1 MHRAKKKE
9 QKLRAAIAELDG
21 TASSGTDSDPVW
33 SQSSESTST
42 DQNHSDPAPMR
53 PRVNAGM
60 DRSAILDH
68 CTRLSQVPS
77 EFDSSSLEPLGVTL
91 CSVAQFGRAIHL
103 VSRHCALCPGAIPQI
118 EVGTRIYA
126 DEQFWDEHLPKI
138 NRIYCNALLPE
149 FACPRRP
156 QAPVRGYRLDKGREM
171 IVNGSVEWA
180 SEWKVDS
187 EKGLIQTE

>member
-1 MHRAKKKE
+1 MRTAVIISTDITVTARVQARNRMHRAKKKE

-21 TASSGTDSDPVW
+21 TASSGTDSDPM
-33 SQSSESTST
+33 SPHSSESTST
-42 DQNHSDPAPMR
+42 DQNHSAPAPTR

-118 EVGTRIYA
+118 EVGTSGCAGNI
-126 DEQFWDEHLPKI
+126 E
-138 NRIYCNALLPE
+138 
-149 FACPRRP
+149 RR
-156 QAPVRGYRLDKGREM
+156 
-171 IVNGSVEWA
+171 
-180 SEWKVDS
+180 
-187 EKGLIQTE
+187 

>member
-1 MHRAKKKE
+1 MHTAEVVFTGVTVIARVQARSRMHRAKKKE

-21 TASSGTDSDPVW
+21 TASSGTDSDPI
-33 SQSSESTST
+33 SSHSSESTST

-60 DRSAILDH
+60 DMSAILDH

-118 EVGTRIYA
+118 EVGTSGCA
-126 DEQFWDEHLPKI
+126 S
-138 NRIYCNALLPE
+138 NMA
-149 FACPRRP
+149 
-156 QAPVRGYRLDKGREM
+156 
-171 IVNGSVEWA
+171 IVLRCAKCVT
-180 SEWKVDS
+180 KP
-187 EKGLIQTE
+187 LFQTLNSIH